1 MDHVI
6 QLHQDV
12 RPNDVLDV
20 HRLLRREDHCA
31 TIMGGLKFDTLLQ
44 TQSGRERKWEA
55 EGRWE
60 REEVGERGGGRERRW
75 ERQEVGER
83 GGGRDRR
90 WVREEVGERG
100 ERERRWE

>member
-1 MDHVI
+1 MDHII

-31 TIMGGLKFDTLLQ
+31 TIMGGLEFDTLLQ

-55 EGRWE
+55 EWRWE
-60 REEVGERGGGRERRW
+60 REEVGERRW
-75 ERQEVGER
+75 EREEVGDRGEVGER
-83 GGGRDRR
+83 GSGREQR
-90 WVREEVGERG
+90 WERDEVGETG
-100 ERERRWE
+100 GG